1 MGCTQ
6 GFGRGVPAVCQ
17 ITALT
22 PSIHMGAPT
31 YWMIDGRHL
40 DAARQQHPVTF
51 YLRESDELPRL
62 PGRIAQ
68 AIRRMRLPIALPILY
83 DPNRPA
89 RSWIPQMG

>member
-1 MGCTQ
+1 
-6 GFGRGVPAVCQ
+6 
-17 ITALT
+17 
-22 PSIHMGAPT
+22 MGAPT
-31 YWMIDGRHL
+31 YWMVDGRYL

-68 AIRRMRLPIALPILY
+68 AIRRMRLPILY